1 MKLLLASSAL
11 AIAFAVAPA
20 YAQVTTAQPPET
32 DQPADAAQSPAQ
44 PNPESAAPES
54 TAPAASAD
62 GELTVQGVEPSRVL
76 GAVDTEE
83 LVEDAAEA
91 KAETS
96 ATAEAQ
102 PPENAAEETETAETE
117 EADPEASATATA
129 EAEGRATVDSAAVD
143 TEAAAVG
150 TQTATLSPDAPIA
163 EEVQAVVEKGD
174 YTTEDIV
181 LAQLEA
187 IRNAPVIEP
196 TTTTTTTTTP
206 APG

>member
-11 AIAFAVAPA
+11 ALAFALAPA
-20 YAQVTTAQPPET
+20 YAQVTTAQPNT
-32 DQPADAAQSPAQ
+32 DQATTAQSQ
-44 PNPESAAPES
+44 
-54 TAPAASAD
+54 ASAD
-62 GELTVQGVEPSRVL
+62 TNAEGAPQRNSAEGSLTVQGVQPSQVL
-76 GAVDTEE
+76 GAVDTEK
-83 LVEDAAEA
+83 LVDDAAEA

-102 PPENAAEETETAETE
+102 PPENADAETETAETE
-117 EADPEASATATA
+117 EADPEATATATA
-129 EAEGRATVDSAAVD
+129 EAEGRATVDSAAVETD
-143 TEAAAVG
+143 AAAVG

-187 IRNAPVIEP
+187 IRNAPVVEP
-196 TTTTTTTTTP
+196 TTVTTTVTTP